1 MALPGPGHARLT
13 PGGRTGLITPAS
25 LPRLLVPQVLR
36 AVVLLPLPTFSCF
49 ILVTCRDNSAEV
61 WFLNLCTC

>member
-1 MALPGPGHARLT
+1 MALPGPGHTRLT

-49 ILVTCRDNSAEV
+49 ILVTC
-61 WFLNLCTC
+61 